1 MAAHLSPLHPHPDTP
16 QPLVRS
22 LSAGAERQGATLVF
36 EYRLSGELGQ
46 LRLPP
51 PGTAQRRDGLWR
63 HSCFEAFIA
72 VPGTPE
78 YFELNFSPQGDW
90 AAYRFARYR
99 DGMRP
104 LVLEAALRIE
114 VRREAAHLVLK
125 AGVRLE
131 EPLAPAP
138 VAALHVAL
146 AAVLEDESGTL
157 SYWALRHAPGKAD
170 FHHADGFVL
179 KLQAER

>member
-1 MAAHLSPLHPHPDTP
+1 MAAQLRPLQPHPDTP
-16 QPLVRS
+16 QPLVQS
-22 LSAGAERQGATLVF
+22 LSAGAERQAATLVF
-36 EYRLSGELGQ
+36 EYRLSGELAL

-51 PGTAQRRDGLWR
+51 LEPSRRGDGLWR

-72 VPGTPE
+72 APGASE
-78 YFELNFSPQGDW
+78 YFELNFSPRGEW
-90 AAYRFARYR
+90 AAYRFAGYR

-104 LVLEAALRIE
+104 LVLEAAPRIE
-114 VRREAAHLVLK
+114 VRREGTELFLK

-131 EPLAPAP
+131 EPVAPAA
-138 VAALHVAL
+138 VAVLRVAL
-146 AAVLEDESGTL
+146 AAVIEDESGTL

-179 KLQAER
+179 ELQADR